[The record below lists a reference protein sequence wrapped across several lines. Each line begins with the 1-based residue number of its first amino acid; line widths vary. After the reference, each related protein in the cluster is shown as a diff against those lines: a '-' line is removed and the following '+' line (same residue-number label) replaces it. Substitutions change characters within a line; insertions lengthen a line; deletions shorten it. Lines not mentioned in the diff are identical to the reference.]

1 MSTRWSSQILSYS
14 VRGLAMAC
22 GPVGRWMDCALF
34 SARSG
39 PKKGD
44 GARQGRARR
53 RKRSA
58 QVAQSQLRLGDAF
71 GERLGVER
79 LRALG
84 LAPDAADAKR
94 RETVRVVG
102 LGEREDRAR
111 VAGGGGAAEEEP
123 GAGNVAEAQELGGA
137 NRQPLQLRGREDDAF
152 GRRSRR
158 WRPSGS
164 SRRGGR
170 RHLQGD
176 RGRDRRRQGRRGGKW
191 GNRRRGLSRRDGWG
205 GR

>member
-44 GARQGRARR
+44 RAGQGRGAPAE
-53 RKRSA
+53 RSA
-58 QVAQSQLRLGDAF
+58 QIAQSQLRLDDAL

-79 LRALG
+79 LRALRV
-84 LAPDAADAKR
+84 APDAADAER

-111 VAGGGGAAEEEP
+111 VAGRGGAAEEEP
-123 GAGNVAEAQELGGA
+123 GA
-137 NRQPLQLRGREDDAF
+137 
-152 GRRSRR
+152 
-158 WRPSGS
+158 
-164 SRRGGR
+164 
-170 RHLQGD
+170 
-176 RGRDRRRQGRRGGKW
+176 
-191 GNRRRGLSRRDGWG
+191 
-205 GR
+205 